1 MKFPRIDADLFDSIV
16 MVAFPLLI
24 IVIALSCCAIVE
36 ALR

>member
-1 MKFPRIDADLFDSIV
+1 MKLPKIDADLFDSIV

-24 IVIALSCCAIVE
+24 IAIALACCSMME